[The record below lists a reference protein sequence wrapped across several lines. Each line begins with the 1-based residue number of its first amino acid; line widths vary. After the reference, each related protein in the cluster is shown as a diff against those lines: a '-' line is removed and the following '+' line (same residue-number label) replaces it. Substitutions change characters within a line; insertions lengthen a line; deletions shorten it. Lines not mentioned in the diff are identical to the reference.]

1 MGSFNTACAITG
13 APIIPGQKVKLF
25 VILQGGNY
33 KGPMIGGSICYP
45 WDMYQFVGLPMNA
58 EYADYNN
65 YEIAE
70 SDNWILEGNLQLIKE
85 KYVMNEVEEG
95 KTIDDYNKY
104 HDHMNIAKE
113 SLDWSNVE
121 DMIHSDR
128 LFMKTWRGKNLVHL
142 MAIPLEVYNVLM
154 ENPFELWREEK
165 VLSNCQEYV
174 DYKWDKYKELQEERD
189 KALADIRETF
199 AKRLGEIVSPEG
211 REPYTITQEWVDA
224 HVEMIRDMRAFR
236 DMDDRM
242 EWLND
247 SYGLR
252 DVFKCS
258 EPSLKLLY
266 EMEYM
271 AYQFMSYNHV
281 IRPAMLSGQ
290 EWDFKDHGEYLIK
303 LGHAVQTMHFG
314 DEEEFPIR
322 KITKVETSYELKFSE
337 LESKVKEWFQDDREN
352 LETELAAI
360 KADAGDK
367 DVFEVLIHYKS
378 DSVYMGLLYDN
389 LSCMNGKVLKILMK
403 E

>member
-25 VILQGGNY
+25 VLIQGGNY

-45 WDMYQFVGLPMNA
+45 WDMYQIVGLPMDA

-70 SDNWILEGNLQLIKE
+70 SDNWILEGNLQLIKS
-85 KYVMNEVEEG
+85 KYVMNVVEEG
-95 KTIDDYNKY
+95 KTLDDYNKY
-104 HDHMNIAKE
+104 HDHMNIDKE
-113 SLDWSNVE
+113 SLDWSTVE

-128 LFMKTWRGKNLVHL
+128 LFMKNWRDKSLVHL

-154 ENPFELWREEK
+154 EGSIELWREEV
-165 VLSNCQEYV
+165 VLNNCQEFV
-174 DYKWDKYKELQEERD
+174 DYKWGKYQKIQEETD
-189 KALADIRETF
+189 KALAEIRETF
-199 AKRLGEIVSPEG
+199 TKRLGEVVSPEG
-211 REPYTITQEWVDA
+211 REPYTITQKWVDD
-224 HVEMIRDMRAFR
+224 HMEIVRDMRAFR
-236 DMDDRM
+236 DMEDRM

-258 EPSLKLLY
+258 EQSLKLIY
-266 EMEYM
+266 TME
-271 AYQFMSYNHV
+271 FMSLKFMIHNFV
-281 IRPAMLSGQ
+281 IRPTMLSGQ
-290 EWDFKDHGEYLIK
+290 EWDFKEHGEYLIK
-303 LGHAVQTMHFG
+303 LGHAVQTMHYR

-322 KITKVETSYELKFSE
+322 KITKVETSYELKLSE
-337 LESKVKEWFQDDREN
+337 LESKAKEWFDDHDNIDAEI
-352 LETELAAI
+352 AAI

-378 DSVYMGLLYDN
+378 ESPYMGLLYDN